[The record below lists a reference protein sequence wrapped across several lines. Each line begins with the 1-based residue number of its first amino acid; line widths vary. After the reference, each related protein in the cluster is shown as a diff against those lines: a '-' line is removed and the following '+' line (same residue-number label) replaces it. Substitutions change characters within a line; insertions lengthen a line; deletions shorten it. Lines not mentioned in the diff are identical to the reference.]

1 MSQPEVAPAEPTKP
15 AEGEH
20 HHVGT
25 DTVEAVV
32 RSQMAKA
39 LGGRRGIL
47 EAAVPT
53 ISFTF
58 SYITTKNVQIAIGI
72 SVSIAIALLIARI
85 VQRSTI
91 QFVVNALVGIGIGCF
106 FVWIAAR
113 NGGDSDDQSLAY
125 FAPGLIYN
133 SVYSTV
139 MLLSIATRWP
149 VVGFMVGSVAGD
161 PLEWH
166 DDPQIVKLCRNLT
179 WCLVIPCLIR
189 VAVQLPIYLAG
200 RGAEDAKPYVAA
212 LGIAKLTMGWPLQLA
227 AFGAMIWLLGR
238 NKMAIE
244 DPASPDPA

>member
-1 MSQPEVAPAEPTKP
+1 MSETTSAAERH
-15 AEGEH
+15 A
-20 HHVGT
+20 HHVGR

-32 RSQMAKA
+32 RGQLSKA

-47 EAAVPT
+47 EAAAPT
-53 ISFTF
+53 ISFTV
-58 SYITTKNVQIAIGI
+58 SYLTTKNVQLAIGI
-72 SVSIAIALLIARI
+72 SVTLAVILLALRLY
-85 VQRSTI
+85 QRSTV

-106 FVWIAAR
+106 FVWLAAR
-113 NGGDSDDQSLAY
+113 NGGDADDQSLAY

-133 SVYSTV
+133 SAYSLL

-179 WCLVIPCLIR
+179 WCLVVPCLVR

-200 RGAEDAKPYVAA
+200 KRAEDAEPYVAA

-227 AFGAMIWLLGR
+227 AFAAMVWLLGR
-238 NKMAIE
+238 NKTALE
-244 DPASPDPA
+244 PDSEAGQRLAS